1 MNKRIIIVLLCLVW
15 VFACRKPN
23 NFNEESYDERLSGG
37 LNTVF
42 DESSSAF
49 SQMFPALNGRNAK
62 VHDLGDVS
70 FERIFVTA
78 PAKVN
83 PGLGP
88 IYNNVSCVS
97 CHAADGRGKA
107 PDVGE
112 GLLSLLLRLS
122 VPGKNS
128 HGEPLNAPGFG
139 GQLQSHSIYGK
150 LPEADVI
157 TDYIYS
163 TEYFD
168 DGESV
173 QLRKPL
179 YQLTNSYIPLP
190 SNLQI
195 SPRLAPPV
203 FGLGLLEAISELDI
217 KLKEDIYDADG
228 DGISGKANLVWN
240 AVKLK
245 KELGR
250 FGWKAGQPN
259 LKQQSASAYN
269 EDMGVTNPIYKNES
283 SSNQLQYIGQ
293 DNSVTEIS
301 DSVLSTVAF
310 YMQSLAVPARRN
322 VANTEVQLGK
332 KIFKNID
339 CVKCHTSTMRT
350 QTNVAFKELS
360 NQLIHPYT
368 DLLLHNMGDVLADFR
383 EEFEADGYEWRTQ
396 ALWGIGLTKKINGHT
411 NFLHDGRARN
421 YVEAIFWHGGEA
433 AKSKQKFKALSKSD
447 RNALVAFLNS
457 L

>member
-1 MNKRIIIVLLCLVW
+1 MNKRIIAILLCMVW
-15 VFACRKPN
+15 IFACRKPN
-23 NFNEESYDERLSGG
+23 EFNEESYDERLSGG
-37 LNTVF
+37 SNTVF

-49 SQMFPALNGRNAK
+49 SQMFPTLTGRNAK
-62 VHDLGDVS
+62 AHELGDIS
-70 FERIFVTA
+70 FERTFVTA
-78 PAKVN
+78 PAPVN

-97 CHAADGRGKA
+97 CHVSDGRGKA

-112 GLLSLLLRLS
+112 GLLSLLLRVS
-122 VPGKNS
+122 IPGKGT
-128 HGEPLNAPGFG
+128 HGEPLAVPGCG
-139 GQLQSHSIYGK
+139 GQLQTHSVYGK
-150 LPEADVI
+150 QPEADVV
-157 TDYIYS
+157 TTYINS

-173 QLRKPL
+173 ELRKPV
-179 YQLTNSYIPLP
+179 YQLSNSYIALP
-190 SNLQI
+190 SNIQV

-203 FGLGLLEAISELDI
+203 FGLGLLEAISESDI
-217 KLKEDIYDADG
+217 KLKEDINDADG
-228 DGISGKANLVWN
+228 DGISGKTNLVWN
-240 AVKLK
+240 AVTLK

-259 LKQQSASAYN
+259 LKQQSAGAYN
-269 EDMGVTNPIYKNES
+269 EDMGVTNPIFKTES
-283 SSNQLQYIGQ
+283 SYNQPQYIGV
-293 DNSVTEIS
+293 DDSKTEIS
-301 DSVLSTVAF
+301 DSVLTTVAF

-322 VANTEVQLGK
+322 VDDSGVKLGK
-332 KIFKNID
+332 KIFKSID
-339 CVKCHTSTMRT
+339 CEKCHTSTMRT

-360 NQLIHPYT
+360 NQLIHPYS
-368 DLLLHNMGDVLADFR
+368 DMLLHNMGDALADNR

-396 ALWGIGLTKKINGHT
+396 TLWGIGLTKKINGHT

-433 AKSKQKFKALSKSD
+433 QKSNEKFKALSKSD